1 MTGAWHEVMARAD
14 DRCECRGEC
23 GRTHKNDDGRC
34 QHLNAP
40 NRPLNA
46 VPRRPVPTRVAVT
59 LPAAAL
65 LVLCGPCYDALMR
78 ARKAERA
85 AAVLDESATGSL
97 F

>member
-1 MTGAWHEVMARAD
+1 MNGAWSQVMKRAD
-14 DRCECRGEC
+14 DRCECSGIC
-23 GRTHKNDDGRC
+23 GRTHKTDDGRC

-46 VPRRPVPTRVAVT
+46 VPRKPVPTRVAVT

-65 LVLCGPCYDALMR
+65 LALCGPCYDALTR
-78 ARKAERA
+78 ARKAARA
-85 AAVLDESATGSL
+85 AAALEESAASSL